1 MKRKL
6 IPGDILVADRG
17 LYRHYGI
24 YAGKSRVIHY
34 VTETGDFGPDI
45 RVRETGMGIFA
56 KGRPFYVCMVNGG
69 SGFSA
74 RKTLRRAKSCVGSG
88 GYNLFTNNCEHFVVW
103 CKTGQSRSWQI
114 DKAVEVIAGIPLIG
128 EGLYELLQEDGMGE
142 TRFAVQNALFDFFDT
157 LTDGIYGLAD
167 KLDELRTIV

>member
-6 IPGDILVADRG
+6 IPGDILGADRG

-24 YAGKSRVIHY
+24 YAGRSRVIHY

-56 KGRPFYVCMVNGG
+56 KGRPFYVCMVGG

-74 RKTLRRAKSCVGSG
+74 RKTLRRAKSCIGSG
-88 GYNLFTNNCEHFVVW
+88 GYNLFTNNCEHFVAW
-103 CKTGQSRSWQI
+103 CKTGQSRSQQI
-114 DKAVEVIAGIPLIG
+114 DTAVEVIAGIPLIG
-128 EGLYELLQEDGMGE
+128 ECLYELLQEDGMGE
-142 TRFAVQNALFDFFDT
+142 MQFAVQNALCDFFDK